1 MDRITKVRGIC
12 VGGNVAEEMNP
23 DVMFAFIQA
32 LREGNLESKAIPQFY
47 MRINNVTR
55 EITSKTMSK
64 IYSNAAN
71 TKRWLNPNKDRSR
84 LFAFGMTKYPL

>member
-1 MDRITKVRGIC
+1 MKYGKIMPHCMAKELPTPLL
-12 VGGNVAEEMNP
+12 VGGLSEKLPPAN
-23 DVMFAFIQA
+23 D
-32 LREGNLESKAIPQFY
+32 

-71 TKRWLNPNKDRSR
+71 TKRWLNPNRDRSR